1 MSAAGFRH
9 LYGPVPSRR
18 LGRSL
23 GVDLV
28 PFKIC
33 SYDCIYCQLGRT
45 TNKTVERKEYVPIK
59 DVLEEVER
67 KLSEGDHP
75 DYISLAGSGEPT
87 LNSGIGDLIETI
99 KHLTKIP
106 VAVLTNGSLL
116 WDSEVRDALMAAD
129 LVLPSLDAGDE
140 RLFRYVNRPHKEIAF
155 EFMVAGIAAFARRF
169 PGEVWLEVL
178 LLGGVTEIPAE
189 AERIAAAVRRI
200 RPARVQLSTAT
211 RPPAENFA
219 FPVSSDRMVAL
230 MDRFPA
236 PVDIIGREERE
247 GAQSGVPI
255 RIRDEDI
262 AALLARRPCTLTDV
276 ASGLGIHVQEA
287 IKHLEALI
295 AAGKVKT
302 AVAGRRSFYMR
313 KDLEEVS
320 ATSKEDMKA

>member
-1 MSAAGFRH
+1 MTAGGFRH
-9 LYGPVPSRR
+9 VYGPVPSRR

-28 PFKIC
+28 QHKIC

-45 TNKTVERKEYVPIK
+45 TNKTVERKEYVSIK
-59 DVLEEVER
+59 NILEEVDR
-67 KLSEGDHP
+67 KLSEGDEP

-87 LNSGIGDLIETI
+87 LNSGIGDLITKI
-99 KHLTKIP
+99 KHLTDIP

-129 LVLPSLDAGDE
+129 LVVPSLDAGDE
-140 RLFRYVNRPHKEIAF
+140 RLFRYVNRPHKEISF
-155 EFMVAGIAAFARRF
+155 ETMVAGIAAFARRF

-189 AERIAAAVRRI
+189 AEKIAAAARRI
-200 RPARVQLSTAT
+200 RPARVQLGTAT

-230 MDRFPA
+230 KDRFPA

-247 GAQSGVPI
+247 GAQSGVSTYV
-255 RIRDEDI
+255 RDEDI
-262 AALLARRPCTLTDV
+262 VALLARRPCSLTDV
-276 ASGLGIHVQEA
+276 ANGLGIHVQET

-302 AVAGRRSFYMR
+302 AVAGRRSFYMTR
-313 KDLEEVS
+313 DLEEVS
-320 ATSKEDMKA
+320 ATSKKDRTA